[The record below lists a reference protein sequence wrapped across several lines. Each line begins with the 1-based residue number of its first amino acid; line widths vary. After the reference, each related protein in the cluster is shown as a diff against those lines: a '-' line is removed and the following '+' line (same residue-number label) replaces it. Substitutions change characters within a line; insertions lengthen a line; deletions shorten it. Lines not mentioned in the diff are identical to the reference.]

1 MQRLAN
7 MNMETQNMLRAVL
20 AHSDGAVQA
29 AAQANQESQQR
40 EANNMQ
46 RAIANNLDRAQQ
58 AFQMTDEDAMAF
70 KDFAEDRGYTME
82 DFLDPDLLVNVV
94 RDFRNMGTE
103 PELAQLRAQRERRQA
118 YSGSIGSGAA
128 TESAATASA
137 EPEGQTDLNRLAEQI
152 LSQKNQTA

>member
-1 MQRLAN
+1 
-7 MNMETQNMLRAVL
+7 
-20 AHSDGAVQA
+20 
-29 AAQANQESQQR
+29 
-40 EANNMQ
+40 
-46 RAIANNLDRAQQ
+46 
-58 AFQMTDEDAMAF
+58 
-70 KDFAEDRGYTME
+70 ME

-152 LSQKNQTA
+152 LSQRNQTA